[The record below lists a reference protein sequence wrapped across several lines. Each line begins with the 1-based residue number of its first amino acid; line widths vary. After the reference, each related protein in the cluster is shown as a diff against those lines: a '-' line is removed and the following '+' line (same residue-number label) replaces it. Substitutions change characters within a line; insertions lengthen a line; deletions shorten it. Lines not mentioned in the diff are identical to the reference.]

1 MTFHRRD
8 FIQSTSLAALS
19 IASSRSFL
27 QAANASDF
35 RFKYL
40 LASCM
45 YGYTDIHEIIPD
57 VSKTGA
63 SAVDLWPMVH
73 GNQREQLD
81 KMGNRNSLV
90 Y

>member
-1 MTFHRRD
+1 
-8 FIQSTSLAALS
+8 
-19 IASSRSFL
+19 
-27 QAANASDF
+27 
-35 RFKYL
+35 
-40 LASCM
+40 M